1 MNTTKII
8 VAAFAMAS
16 LYGCAGTEE
25 YEVTGEV
32 ASAQT
37 VSGPIALQFFELEDV
52 DDAARVSIKESQLD
66 APGTFSET
74 VEATSGASIIVSA
87 LVDDDGDGACS
98 EGELWAEQALEPDD
112 DGVFPAAQLT
122 LTNAACPVP

>member
-8 VAAFAMAS
+8 VAAFAMGM

-32 ASAQT
+32 ASAQA
-37 VSGPIALQFFELEDV
+37 VSGPITLRFFELEAA
-52 DDAARVSIKESQLD
+52 DDAERVSLAETQLD
-66 APGTFSET
+66 APGTFTET

-87 LVDDDGDGACS
+87 LVDSDGDGACS
-98 EGELWAEQALEPDD
+98 EGELWAEQTLEPDAE
-112 DGVFPAAQLT
+112 GLLPAAQLT
-122 LTNAACPVP
+122 LAGVACPAP